1 MSDSKQ
7 MEELLKDAI
16 NLSRYCRTGA
26 IPEDH
31 ALFEAVEKVEA
42 LSSRSWSSPE
52 VTALQKAMT
61 GAMRLIGPNTAIPV
75 LRGWTPFKRRKEK
88 SDSDAGPMVVRY
100 LMILFAV
107 VLMLVTVF
115 YTVWHQR
122 ATNLLNEIA
131 ATERAQQ
138 DLILTDL
145 VIRYQT
151 DEVSQSGT
159 VRTKPVSGLSALAL
173 ADKITA
179 VRVIESQFWANKGE
193 LNDLIGSNYPLKKQL
208 REYGIHPK
216 QQTADNNS
224 GVWTA
229 IDGTISQLVNASV
242 VVFSGGNRSEHC
254 NGIARPRYADR
265 GWMSATRVASADG
278 GATPFFASTSSET
291 ADHDGR
297 VSSRL
302 FREDVR
308 LYDALIEN
316 FRCVVIGASST
327 NSASMG
333 DYYTGITGFTHQVEL
348 IGIALLPA
356 LYGMLGC
363 VLFFMR
369 QYLNDMIPN
378 PYLSRV
384 ALRLCVSSLIGI
396 LVGWLWNPTQVF
408 AGTEIAIAPL
418 GKLVAAFL
426 AGFSIEVFFN
436 LLDRLVVVG
445 NLAVAKIGT
454 TT

>member
-1 MSDSKQ
+1 MSDSRQ
-7 MEELLKDAI
+7 IDELLKDAL

-31 ALFEAVEKVEA
+31 ALFEAIEKVEA
-42 LSSRSWSSPE
+42 LPSRAWSSPE
-52 VTALQKAMT
+52 VTVLQKAMT
-61 GAMRLIGPNTAIPV
+61 SAVRLLGPNTAIPV
-75 LRGWTPFKRRKEK
+75 LRGWMPFKGRKEK
-88 SDSDAGPMVVRY
+88 SDTDPGPMAVRY
-100 LMILFAV
+100 AMIGFAV
-107 VLMLVTVF
+107 LLMLVTVF

-145 VIRYQT
+145 VIRYRT
-151 DEVSQSGT
+151 NEVSQAG
-159 VRTKPVSGLSALAL
+159 VERTRPVSGLSAVAL

-179 VRVIESQFWANKGE
+179 VRVIESRLWANKGE
-193 LNDLIGSNYPLKKQL
+193 LNDLIGSDYPLKKQL
-208 REYGIHPK
+208 REQGIYPRRQEVITKLPAVPSSGQGGGSDK
-216 QQTADNNS
+216 QSELCRGPVKHQKT
-224 GVWTA
+224 
-229 IDGTISQLVNASV
+229 DGASV
-242 VVFSGGNRSEHC
+242 SR
-254 NGIARPRYADR
+254 
-265 GWMSATRVASADG
+265 MQVASANVDIV
-278 GATPFFASTSSET
+278 PFFPATSLDG
-291 ADHDGR
+291 ADQDGA

-308 LYDALIEN
+308 LYDALIAN
-316 FRCVVIGASST
+316 FRCVVVGLTFDTVQFPAEF
-327 NSASMG
+327 
-333 DYYTGITGFTHQVEL
+333 YTGLSGFTHQVEL
-348 IGIALLPA
+348 RGIAVLPA
-356 LYGMLGC
+356 LYGLLGC

-378 PYLSRV
+378 PYFSRV
-384 ALRLCVSSLIGI
+384 ALRLCVSALVGI

-408 AGTEIAIAPL
+408 AGTEIAVAPL

-454 TT
+454 TS